1 MNVVTGERGCGKTT
15 ELILEANIDLRLG
28 HKPMFLVST
37 KTWGD
42 MLRSQGLDPRIP
54 TISYSEFKNNSNDFR
69 DYDIFID
76 EIECFL
82 RDIIGKN
89 LVSISCGM
97 ENQLILDRKNW
108 SQ

>member
-1 MNVVTGERGCGKTT
+1 MNVIMGKRCSGKTT

-28 HKPMFLVST
+28 HNPMCLVST
-37 KTWGD
+37 KSWED
-42 MLRSQGLDPRIP
+42 MLRGQGLDYRIP
-54 TISYSEFKNNSNDFR
+54 VISYSEFKNHPSDYR

-89 LVSISCGM
+89 LVSISCGI
-97 ENQLILDRKNW
+97 ENQIILDRKNW